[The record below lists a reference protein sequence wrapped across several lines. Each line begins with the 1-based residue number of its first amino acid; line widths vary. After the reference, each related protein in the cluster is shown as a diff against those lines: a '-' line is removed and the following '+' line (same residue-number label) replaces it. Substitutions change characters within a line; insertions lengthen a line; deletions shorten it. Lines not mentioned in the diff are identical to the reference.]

1 MKNKLVLFCL
11 ASLGYLIL
19 LLSVYL
25 IHVRFFRVDVV
36 LYSALFDAL
45 LATVLAGGLLG
56 ILKIFKVFSGFEKL
70 QAMLVWLL
78 LGYIFAI
85 SVPTVIDRSLSF
97 YILEKLQQRG
107 GGIKLASFEDVFVKE
122 YMPEHRLVDVRIT
135 EQQQSGTIQV
145 KNGCVL
151 LTERGQTLATFS
163 RFFRNHFLP
172 KQRLLMGEYS
182 SDLTDPFRN
191 SSDHLDY
198 LCDG

>member
-45 LATVLAGGLLG
+45 LATVIAGGLLG